1 MSGAGCY
8 EPVAVSNVGVR
19 EDAVYASISGVTTRE
34 DAERLRNVYLCVDRA
49 HAAKLPPGRYFVVDL
64 IGCRVCGTDG
74 AEHGVLTDVLETG
87 ANDVYVIKGTRTLL
101 IPALKNFWPMW
112 MLPTSASCSM
122 RTYCR
127 RLACLKIDVLTLFPE
142 MFSGVLGASMLGRAQ
157 ERGILEFGLH
167 NIREYSQSKHKNT
180 DDYPFG
186 GGAGMVMMPQPIF
199 SCLDTVDRDH
209 TALRIVLTPR
219 GETLTTAMA
228 RDLAR
233 QEHLLLLCGH
243 YEGIDERAMA
253 QMDREVSIGDYV
265 LTGGELPAMV
275 LIDCVSR
282 FIPGVLGS
290 SESAEDESFSAG
302 LLEYPQYTRPAEYQG
317 MAVPE
322 VLLSGNH
329 AHIARWRRQ
338 ESFRLTL
345 KRRPELMESLDESGL
360 DKHDRRFLAEL
371 KNQEN

>member
-1 MSGAGCY
+1 M
-8 EPVAVSNVGVR
+8 
-19 EDAVYASISGVTTRE
+19 
-34 DAERLRNVYLCVDRA
+34 
-49 HAAKLPPGRYFVVDL
+49 K
-64 IGCRVCGTDG
+64 
-74 AEHGVLTDVLETG
+74 
-87 ANDVYVIKGTRTLL
+87 
-101 IPALKNFWPMW
+101 
-112 MLPTSASCSM
+112 M
-122 RTYCR
+122 RM
-127 RLACLKIDVLTLFPE
+127 DVLTLFPE
-142 MFSGVLGASMLGRAQ
+142 MFEPLRLSILGRAQ
-157 ERGILEFGLH
+157 RDNKLTINVH
-167 NIREYSQSKHKNT
+167 NIRDYSEDKHKKC

-199 SCLDTVDRDH
+199 SCLDAVDPQH
-209 TALRIVLTPR
+209 EALRIVLAPR
-219 GETLTTAMA
+219 GETLTTAVA

-338 ESFRLTL
+338 EAFRLTL

>member
-1 MSGAGCY
+1 M
-8 EPVAVSNVGVR
+8 
-19 EDAVYASISGVTTRE
+19 
-34 DAERLRNVYLCVDRA
+34 
-49 HAAKLPPGRYFVVDL
+49 
-64 IGCRVCGTDG
+64 
-74 AEHGVLTDVLETG
+74 
-87 ANDVYVIKGTRTLL
+87 
-101 IPALKNFWPMW
+101 
-112 MLPTSASCSM
+112 
-122 RTYCR
+122 
-127 RLACLKIDVLTLFPE
+127 KIDVLTLFPE

-167 NIREYSQSKHKNT
+167 NIRAYSQSKHKNT

-199 SCLDTVDRDH
+199 SCLDAVDPQH
-209 TALRIVLTPR
+209 EALRIVLAPR
-219 GETLTTAMA
+219 GETLTTAVA

-302 LLEYPQYTRPAEYQG
+302 LLE
-317 MAVPE
+317 
-322 VLLSGNH
+322 
-329 AHIARWRRQ
+329 
-338 ESFRLTL
+338 
-345 KRRPELMESLDESGL
+345 
-360 DKHDRRFLAEL
+360 
-371 KNQEN
+371 

>member
-1 MSGAGCY
+1 M
-8 EPVAVSNVGVR
+8 
-19 EDAVYASISGVTTRE
+19 
-34 DAERLRNVYLCVDRA
+34 
-49 HAAKLPPGRYFVVDL
+49 
-64 IGCRVCGTDG
+64 
-74 AEHGVLTDVLETG
+74 
-87 ANDVYVIKGTRTLL
+87 
-101 IPALKNFWPMW
+101 
-112 MLPTSASCSM
+112 
-122 RTYCR
+122 
-127 RLACLKIDVLTLFPE
+127 KIDVLTLFPE

-253 QMDREVSIGDYV
+253 QMDREVSIGDY
-265 LTGGELPAMV
+265 
-275 LIDCVSR
+275 R

>member
-1 MSGAGCY
+1 MK
-8 EPVAVSNVGVR
+8 
-19 EDAVYASISGVTTRE
+19 I
-34 DAERLRNVYLCVDRA
+34 
-49 HAAKLPPGRYFVVDL
+49 K
-64 IGCRVCGTDG
+64 I
-74 AEHGVLTDVLETG
+74 LT
-87 ANDVYVIKGTRTLL
+87 I
-101 IPALKNFWPMW
+101 
-112 MLPTSASCSM
+112 
-122 RTYCR
+122 
-127 RLACLKIDVLTLFPE
+127 FPE
-142 MFSGVLGASMLGRAQ
+142 MFESVMNASILGRAREQ
-157 ERGILEFGLH
+157 GLITVECID
-167 NIREYSQSKHKNT
+167 IRPFSDRKHKNT

-199 SCLDTVDRDH
+199 SCLDAVDPQH
-209 TALRIVLTPR
+209 EALRIVLAPR
-219 GETLTTAMA
+219 GETLTTAVA

-338 ESFRLTL
+338 EAFRLTL
-345 KRRPELMESLDESGL
+345 KRRPEMMESLDESGL